1 LKLHFITVL
10 SVPAIARIW
19 CQHEATQGIAAEIQR
34 RPEEVVRRAV
44 VAVCGRCQ
52 VIGVVVLI
60 FLPCAVYNLSLGMK
74 IAVSGKGGVG
84 KTMLASLL
92 STVLAQSGCS
102 VLAIDADPNATLAT
116 ALGFAHPERIT
127 PISEMA
133 DLIEERTGA
142 RPGQA
147 ASYFRLNPKVDDIPE
162 KYWVQHNGV
171 KLMVMGR
178 LKKGG
183 SGCYCPENALL
194 EALLAHILLRR
205 NEVVIIDMEAGVEHL
220 GRATARAVDKMI
232 IVVEP
237 GKGSIDTA
245 FRIRELAKDIDL
257 KNIAVVA
264 NKVRNEQD
272 GAFIMSAM
280 PDFEFL
286 GFIPYDQSIIEA
298 GLGNFRLSDSS
309 PEVISRVQDIAA
321 RLSAAKRE
329 PVSNQ

>member
-1 LKLHFITVL
+1 MQDIIH
-10 SVPAIARIW
+10 
-19 CQHEATQGIAAEIQR
+19 H
-34 RPEEVVRRAV
+34 
-44 VAVCGRCQ
+44 
-52 VIGVVVLI
+52 
-60 FLPCAVYNLSLGMK
+60 LGMK

-84 KTMLASLL
+84 KSMLASLL
-92 STVLAQSGCS
+92 SSILTQLGYS

-116 ALGFAHPERIT
+116 ALGFPHSETIT
-127 PISEMA
+127 PISEMG
-133 DLIEERTGA
+133 DLIEERTGV

-147 ASYFRLNPKVDDIPE
+147 APYFKLNPKVDDIPE
-162 KYWVQHNGV
+162 KYWVEHNGV

-194 EALLAHILLRR
+194 EALVAHILLRR
-205 NEVVIIDMEAGVEHL
+205 DEVVIIDMEAGVEHL

-237 GKGSIDTA
+237 GRGSIETA
-245 FRIRELAKDIDL
+245 YRIRELAKDIGL
-257 KNIAVVA
+257 ENIAVVG
-264 NKVRNEQD
+264 NKIRGEHD
-272 GAFIMSAM
+272 RDLLTSAM

-298 GLGNFRLSDSS
+298 GLGNLPLNNSS

-321 RLSAAKRE
+321 RLSAGK
-329 PVSNQ
+329 PGIINKTIS